1 MTIDMQIPKFQ
12 GCIGFI
18 DGILIKIRKPWNNV
32 VPWVM
37 VQWVEK
43 DVFYE

>member
-1 MTIDMQIPKFQ
+1 MQIPKFQ

-18 DGILIKIRKPWNNV
+18 DGTLIKIRKPWNNV
-32 VPWVM
+32 VHGLWFF
-37 VQWVEK
+37 QWVEK